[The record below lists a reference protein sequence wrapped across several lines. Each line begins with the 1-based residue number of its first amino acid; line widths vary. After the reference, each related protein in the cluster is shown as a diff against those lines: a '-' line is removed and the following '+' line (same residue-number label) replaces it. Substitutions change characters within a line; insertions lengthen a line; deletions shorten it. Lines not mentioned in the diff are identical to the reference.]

1 MSFNSIATS
10 IYYNQN
16 IEEYE
21 EFYIIKDN
29 RIFKFIVGKMESE
42 IIINYKNYE
51 IIVGMNDLYFLVKK
65 KFNAINDVYMFFVNI
80 FEENKVIIMD
90 KNEKILKI
98 LLKYNIEN
106 KEKEFE
112 LTLTYNKKC
121 KNLII
126 NKLKEEI
133 DKMNNEINVLKENL
147 INRNNLNNKGFKTS
161 RNSNNFNNIDNY
173 KNINIKNINTINNL
187 ENAKEIYSELNN
199 EFKTNPQNI
208 KFSKNLIKDSYS
220 HCSIDNTFT
229 VFKAL
234 DKIIYIIYSTKEK
247 SIISYNL
254 NKDKKAKEIKNAH
267 NEFISNIRHYL
278 DKINEMDL
286 ILTISGKDN
295 NLKIYN
301 FNKWECLLNIKP
313 LNKKGHLRSACLFF
327 DKEEKYFL
335 SSNDVYKDFSE
346 FIKIYDFKGNH
357 VNTVPNSDD
366 RTAFMDTFY
375 DNETKKNYIITGNT
389 NYVKSYFY
397 INSINNFQLYKIY
410 NDNDKYFHDSIVIY
424 YNEGLLKMIESSEG
438 GILRIWNF
446 NSGELLKRIKVIEK
460 QLCGICLWNCNYL
473 FVGCH
478 DNSIKLIDIIK
489 GTIIKSL
496 EGHEGDILTIKK
508 IIHPLYGEYLIT
520 QAIDDKKIKLWN

>member
-80 FEENKVIIMD
+80 FEENKVIIME

-147 INRNNLNNKGFKTS
+147 INRNNPNYKGSRTS
-161 RNSNNFNNIDNY
+161 RHSNNFNNIDNY
-173 KNINIKNINTINNL
+173 RNINIKNINTISNL
-187 ENAKEIYSELNN
+187 ENQKEIYSELNN
-199 EFKTNPQNI
+199 QFKANPQNI

-220 HCSIDNTFT
+220 HCSIDNT
-229 VFKAL
+229 L
-234 DKIIYIIYSTKEK
+234 YS
-247 SIISYNL
+247 
-254 NKDKKAKEIKNAH
+254 
-267 NEFISNIRHYL
+267 
-278 DKINEMDL
+278 
-286 ILTISGKDN
+286 
-295 NLKIYN
+295 
-301 FNKWECLLNIKP
+301 
-313 LNKKGHLRSACLFF
+313 
-327 DKEEKYFL
+327 
-335 SSNDVYKDFSE
+335 
-346 FIKIYDFKGNH
+346 
-357 VNTVPNSDD
+357 
-366 RTAFMDTFY
+366 
-375 DNETKKNYIITGNT
+375 
-389 NYVKSYFY
+389 
-397 INSINNFQLYKIY
+397 
-410 NDNDKYFHDSIVIY
+410 
-424 YNEGLLKMIESSEG
+424 
-438 GILRIWNF
+438 
-446 NSGELLKRIKVIEK
+446 
-460 QLCGICLWNCNYL
+460 
-473 FVGCH
+473 
-478 DNSIKLIDIIK
+478 KL
-489 GTIIKSL
+489 
-496 EGHEGDILTIKK
+496 
-508 IIHPLYGEYLIT
+508 
-520 QAIDDKKIKLWN
+520 